1 MKFQLFN
8 IKPFDM
14 KKNPFFTSILLL
26 MLFCLCACGNRNS
39 NKSKEDVDHAIAEL
53 KTVFINGDSISYMD
67 IGKGE
72 PVVFVHGTVG
82 DYRVW
87 GAQMDTFAK
96 NHRVIAYSRRFA
108 YPNKQIIND
117 SADYSVTAHAKDLAQ
132 FIKMLDLE
140 PVHLVGHSYGA
151 FTSLLTALEHPELLR
166 SLTLGEP
173 PVMSLLQNVP
183 DGDKLGN
190 DFATKA
196 MIPAAEAFKNN
207 NDKKAVELFVGG
219 VLGDSL
225 YFSQAPQQQKD
236 IMMDNTLELRGAVFS
251 ENLFPPLDCDD
262 IKTIKTP
269 VLLIKGDRS
278 PEVLTVIIDELDS
291 CIDNNELATLSN
303 SSHGLEYENPIE
315 FNKIV
320 LDFINKH

>member
-1 MKFQLFN
+1 
-8 IKPFDM
+8 M

-225 YFSQAPQQQKD
+225 SFSKTPQQGKD
-236 IMMDNTLELRGAVFS
+236 ILMDNTLELRGIVS
-251 ENLFPPLDCDD
+251 TQNLFPSIGCDD
-262 IKTIKTP
+262 IKILITP

-278 PEVLTVIIDELDS
+278 PKILTVIIDELDS

-303 SSHGLEYENPIE
+303 SSHGLELENPLE

>member
-1 MKFQLFN
+1 MKNNL
-8 IKPFDM
+8 IS
-14 KKNPFFTSILLL
+14 TSILLL

-39 NKSKEDVDHAIAEL
+39 NKSKQDVDHAIAEL

-96 NHRVIAYSRRFA
+96 NYRVIAYSRRYA

-117 SADYSVTAHAKDLAQ
+117 SADYSAVPHAKDLAEL
-132 FIKMLDLE
+132 IKTLDLG

-151 FTSLLTALEHPELLR
+151 LTSLLTTIENPELIR
-166 SLTLGEP
+166 SVTLGEP
-173 PVMSLLQNVP
+173 PAFSLLQNVSG
-183 DGDKLGN
+183 GDTLGN
-190 DFATKA
+190 NFFTKT
-196 MIPAAEAFKNN
+196 MIPAAEAFKEN
-207 NDKKAVELFVGG
+207 NDEKAVIKFIGS

-225 YFSQAPQQQKD
+225 FYSKAPQQAQD
-236 IMMDNTLELRGAVFS
+236 MMMENTLELRGFALS
-251 ENLFPPLDCDD
+251 AQTIPAINQDD
-262 IKTIKTP
+262 IKEIKIP
-269 VLLIKGDRS
+269 VLLLTGDRS
-278 PEVLTVIIDELDS
+278 PLIFTSIINEIDSYLT
-291 CIDNNELATLSN
+291 NNELATLPN
-303 SSHGLEYENPIE
+303 SSHGLELDNPLE

-320 LDFINKH
+320 LDFISKH

>member
-1 MKFQLFN
+1 MKNNL
-8 IKPFDM
+8 IS
-14 KKNPFFTSILLL
+14 TSILLL

-39 NKSKEDVDHAIAEL
+39 NKSKQDVDHAIAEL

-96 NHRVIAYSRRFA
+96 NYRVIAYSRRYA

-117 SADYSVTAHAKDLAQ
+117 SADYSAVLHAKDLAEL
-132 FIKMLDLE
+132 IKTLDLG

-151 FTSLLTALEHPELLR
+151 LTSLLTTIENPELIR
-166 SLTLGEP
+166 SVTLGEP
-173 PVMSLLQNVP
+173 PAFSLLQNVSG
-183 DGDKLGN
+183 GDTLGN
-190 DFATKA
+190 NFFTKT
-196 MIPAAEAFKNN
+196 MIPAAEAFKEN
-207 NDKKAVELFVGG
+207 NDEKAVIKFIGS

-225 YFSQAPQQQKD
+225 FYSKAPQQAQD
-236 IMMDNTLELRGAVFS
+236 MMMDNTLELRGFS
-251 ENLFPPLDCDD
+251 LSAQTIPAINQDD
-262 IKTIKTP
+262 IKEIKIP
-269 VLLIKGDRS
+269 VLLLTGDRS
-278 PEVLTVIIDELDS
+278 PLIFTSIINEIDSYLT
-291 CIDNNELATLSN
+291 NNELATLPN
-303 SSHGLEYENPIE
+303 SSHGLELDNPLE

-320 LDFINKH
+320 LEFINKH